1 MELEISGQG
10 LDSARLSSVQ
20 AGLAN
25 MGYPNSKVI
34 IADNFVT
41 AVKELTGLESYSAGR
56 GAGVVAAKTVLTAE
70 GCVIVVNG
78 PEVRHRSLALVE
90 RLMAHEAGHIA
101 LIERGESIKGRDHLA
116 ASEREWELMCVAA
129 FALDELRIER
139 TLADLGYPVSV
150 TGETEFIGDA
160 MHSLNWEIVN
170 ALLDPSSA
178 DTTKFRQTVGRTH
191 DWLSKHL
198 AYVAAFHSGTSQ
210 PNLSTL
216 DRYANDNWQDYIA
229 AHWLKR
235 AAFYAE
241 IPNSRAPMSD
251 AVFNQTLVDGI
262 GLERDLLQALGFTL
276 LDLEGDRWAF
286 RRIASDDLCQERV
299 KRALAEADF
308 RDTNRG

>member
-116 ASEREWELMCVAA
+116 ASEREWELMC
-129 FALDELRIER
+129 
-139 TLADLGYPVSV
+139 
-150 TGETEFIGDA
+150 
-160 MHSLNWEIVN
+160 
-170 ALLDPSSA
+170 
-178 DTTKFRQTVGRTH
+178 
-191 DWLSKHL
+191 
-198 AYVAAFHSGTSQ
+198 
-210 PNLSTL
+210 
-216 DRYANDNWQDYIA
+216 
-229 AHWLKR
+229 
-235 AAFYAE
+235 
-241 IPNSRAPMSD
+241 
-251 AVFNQTLVDGI
+251 
-262 GLERDLLQALGFTL
+262 
-276 LDLEGDRWAF
+276 
-286 RRIASDDLCQERV
+286 
-299 KRALAEADF
+299 
-308 RDTNRG
+308 